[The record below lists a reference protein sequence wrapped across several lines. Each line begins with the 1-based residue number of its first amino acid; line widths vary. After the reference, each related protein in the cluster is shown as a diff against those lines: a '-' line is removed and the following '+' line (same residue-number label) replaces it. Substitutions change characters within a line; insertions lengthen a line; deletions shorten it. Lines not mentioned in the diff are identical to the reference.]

1 MDLLPAVTATTLVVS
16 GGEDVARPPTWSQE
30 VVDGVQH
37 GELWSLPDVGHS
49 VILERPEL
57 VIPRV
62 VDFLTDPA

>member
-1 MDLLPAVTATTLVVS
+1 MLRTLDDADRLRAELVPDRRIIVI
-16 GGEDVARPPTWSQE
+16 GAGFIGAEVAA
-30 VVDGVQH
+30 
-37 GELWSLPDVGHS
+37 LWGLPDVGHS